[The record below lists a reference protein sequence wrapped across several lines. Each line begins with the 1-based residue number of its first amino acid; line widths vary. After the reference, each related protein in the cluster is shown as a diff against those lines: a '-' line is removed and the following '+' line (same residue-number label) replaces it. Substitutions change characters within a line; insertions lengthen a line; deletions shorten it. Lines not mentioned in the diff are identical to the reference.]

1 MRSGYGVREQ
11 IEARIRRAW
20 SGPPGGALQLASAAY
35 GAVTGAR
42 NLLYDC
48 GFFTCRRAPVPVVS
62 VGGLTVGGSGKTP
75 ITADLAARLGE
86 AGVRTAILTH
96 GFDDEMDVHRKLAP
110 AARVYGDR
118 DRGSLSRRA
127 AAEGAQ
133 IALLDSGFQHRRL
146 HRDLDIVALD
156 EASAGGS
163 LAPLPAG
170 PFREGLEALTRAD
183 LVVVVRR
190 APVGEEAFT
199 RRCRDLAE
207 RGRSR
212 LRELEEAPGAPPF
225 VTARIL
231 PGPLL
236 PANEPA
242 RAFDQ
247 PRPTVAVA
255 GIMWPEVFFAQV
267 SPFAASEHET
277 VILHDHARIDAS
289 LGDRLRGMAG
299 DSGIVCTLKDSMKL
313 VRVLGDSVPV
323 WYLSENVVW
332 DEPGPMPTAVRA
344 SLALLDPRT
353 FDSGESPAT

>member
-1 MRSGYGVREQ
+1 MRSRHGVGEH

-35 GAVTGAR
+35 SAVTGAR

-48 GFFTCRRAPVPVVS
+48 GFFACRRAPVPVVS

-86 AGVRTAILTH
+86 AGVQTAILTH

-146 HRDLDIVALD
+146 HRDLDIVTLD
-156 EASAGGS
+156 EASTGGS

-170 PFREGLEALTRAD
+170 PFRERLEALTRAD

-207 RGRSR
+207 RGRSQ

-277 VILHDHARIDAS
+277 VILRDHARIDAS